1 MAVVMRPSS
10 SPIAER
16 ASVRVSQLVRN
27 TFLEFHDVS
36 VGAIGES
43 GPTCSVPR
51 RRARSDSPRRR
62 SRYGSRLMSPQ
73 SAPNITSSLTTVVV
87 RNLPLRCN
95 QSRFCT
101 VLDSYGFEGTYDY
114 VYVPFNTDRRKN
126 KGYGVVNFITAE
138 DGKRLH
144 ELWNHQKV
152 FPAVFSIQPTK
163 ELSVGF
169 AAIQGVE
176 NLRALQ
182 KKSDSM
188 TFYRAVK
195 PERTKTSAAGSM
207 STTGS
212 YQQPQRGYESQGV
225 YACE

>member
-1 MAVVMRPSS
+1 
-10 SPIAER
+10 
-16 ASVRVSQLVRN
+16 
-27 TFLEFHDVS
+27 
-36 VGAIGES
+36 
-43 GPTCSVPR
+43 
-51 RRARSDSPRRR
+51 
-62 SRYGSRLMSPQ
+62 MSPQ

-144 ELWNHQKV
+144 KLWNHQKV

-182 KKSDSM
+182 EKSDAV

-207 STTGS
+207 STTGVLS
-212 YQQPQRGYESQGV
+212 TAPKKVLRISVRPCEWLPQED
-225 YACE
+225 